1 MIITQIITKD
11 KRKINQKMK
20 KTIIASAIAFTAF
33 TACNNEDNKT
43 KTTTVTD
50 SVAPAPSTPA
60 TYNAPA
66 GVDPNV
72 AASIKGIVD
81 GYLHLKNALVKSD
94 SKEAA
99 AAGIEITAAV
109 GKVDM
114 TPMNDTQMKV
124 WHLVMDDIKEHGEHI
139 SENAGK
145 IDHQR
150 EHFKMLGED
159 VEDLVKT
166 FGGGQHLYKTFC
178 PMAFDGKGA
187 AWISEIKE
195 IRNPYYGDEML
206 ECGEVKEELN

>member
-1 MIITQIITKD
+1 
-11 KRKINQKMK
+11 MK
-20 KTIIASAIAFTAF
+20 QTIIASVIALTAF
-33 TACNNEDNKT
+33 SACNNEVSTTN
-43 KTTTVTD
+43 TTTAAD
-50 SVAPAPSTPA
+50 SVTAAPSSPARYTP
-60 TYNAPA
+60 PA
-66 GVDPNV
+66 DVDVNV
-72 AASIKGIVD
+72 AASITGIVD

-94 SKEAA
+94 SKDAA
-99 AAGIEITAAV
+99 AAGNEITAAV

-114 TPMNDTQMKV
+114 TPMNDAQMKV
-124 WHLVMDDIKEHGEHI
+124 WHAVMDDVKEHAAHI

-150 EHFKMLGED
+150 EHFETLSKD
-159 VEDLVKT
+159 IEDLVKT
-166 FGGGQHLYKTFC
+166 FGGGQHLYKTYC